1 MIRVWAWERLTRTR
15 PMYRSEDS
23 LFKEKRREVGGEI
36 RPTPCFPVSS
46 RKCPISGRTRSP
58 DVHSVRLERIEKPK
72 VELRPRF
79 IHRSASQR
87 EIGPRHHKLFTDS
100 TGGSRWNRMKQQDSR
115 CRGSWT
121 HAKGRTWRKILRRM
135 FWRSRNSGFFF
146 LFKRSCCLSLRK
158 VYVQLA
164 NVVHFWH
171 VVLFKRTRTILENIY
186 LRNDHAILRLLRDCF
201 ESYLL
206 GSWKFRRNLRKRG
219 LVDDRAKRPSF
230 LLHSVIDAIILS
242 SVINDND
249 VGMTK
254 INKLEQTLGT
264 KSKSFLRNRQV
275 RTSSTEPE
283 YKIK

>member
-1 MIRVWAWERLTRTR
+1 MPRKLDACKGKNLEKNT
-15 PMYRSEDS
+15 SENV
-23 LFKEKRREVGGEI
+23 LKEQEQWI
-36 RPTPCFPVSS
+36 
-46 RKCPISGRTRSP
+46 
-58 DVHSVRLERIEKPK
+58 
-72 VELRPRF
+72 
-79 IHRSASQR
+79 
-87 EIGPRHHKLFTDS
+87 
-100 TGGSRWNRMKQQDSR
+100 
-115 CRGSWT
+115 
-121 HAKGRTWRKILRRM
+121 
-135 FWRSRNSGFFF
+135 FF

>member
-146 LFKRSCCLSLRK
+146 YLSAVVVYHLGKYTYNWPMLYTFGTWSCSRERGRFWKIFIFATTTRFFVCFVIVLRVICWEVENLEEIYERGDLSTI
-158 VYVQLA
+158 VQ
-164 NVVHFWH
+164 
-171 VVLFKRTRTILENIY
+171 
-186 LRNDHAILRLLRDCF
+186 RD
-201 ESYLL
+201 
-206 GSWKFRRNLRKRG
+206 
-219 LVDDRAKRPSF
+219 
-230 LLHSVIDAIILS
+230 LHSCFILLS
-242 SVINDND
+242 MQSYY
-249 VGMTK
+249 
-254 INKLEQTLGT
+254 LQ
-264 KSKSFLRNRQV
+264 
-275 RTSSTEPE
+275 
-283 YKIK
+283 